1 MFTLGREVDLMI
13 GDPKKDP
20 KKHSHTHSP
29 ERDIGIFA
37 ANAISAN
44 EMTGAAPSAD
54 YLPIGTDGPLDLF
67 PDLTTD
73 PEDD

>member
-1 MFTLGREVDLMI
+1 MI

-20 KKHSHTHSP
+20 KKHSRSQNP
-29 ERDIGIFA
+29 EDIARFTMSA
-37 ANAISAN
+37 TASAN
-44 EMTGAAPSAD
+44 EMTGAMPTVGN
-54 YLPIGTDGPLDLF
+54 LPLDADGPLDLF

>member
-1 MFTLGREVDLMI
+1 MI

-20 KKHSHTHSP
+20 KKRSRTHGT
-29 ERDIGIFA
+29 EGNIGLFTMNMTA
-37 ANAISAN
+37 SAN
-44 EMTGAAPSAD
+44 EMTGAVPSID
-54 YLPIGTDGPLDLF
+54 NMPIDADGPLDLF